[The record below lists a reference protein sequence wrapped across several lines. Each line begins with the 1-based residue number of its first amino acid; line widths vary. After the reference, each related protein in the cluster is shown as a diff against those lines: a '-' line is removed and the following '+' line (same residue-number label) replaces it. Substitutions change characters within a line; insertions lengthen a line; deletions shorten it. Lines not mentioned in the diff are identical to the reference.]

1 MAALR
6 KGLSNIRTISGRVH
20 QTFTPYRAYM
30 QISCLEMEKSRRLEE
45 RKNAATRIAEID
57 ARLTDIEAEKSMLE
71 EALNLEG
78 AVRRPV
84 AKRDP
89 SIPRGE
95 RRKPG
100 LKLQY

>member
-1 MAALR
+1 MAVLR

-71 EALNLEG
+71 EALNLED
-78 AVRRPV
+78 AVKRPV
-84 AKRDP
+84 VKRNP
-89 SIPRGE
+89 STPRGE